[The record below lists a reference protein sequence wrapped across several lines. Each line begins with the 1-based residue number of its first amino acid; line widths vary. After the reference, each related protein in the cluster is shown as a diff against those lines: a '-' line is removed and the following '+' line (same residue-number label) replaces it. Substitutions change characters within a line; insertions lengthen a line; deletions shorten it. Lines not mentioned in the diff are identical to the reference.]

1 MGEQRRGLTALA
13 TGVLALGTAAAAL
26 AADPAVICETG
37 KMIRAGTYEL
47 CVLKATTLALKQG
60 AAAPDLSRCDAK
72 FDSAWAKI
80 EATGGSLCPTSG
92 DASAIAAQVRSDAN
106 AIVASLMPP
115 VTPTP
120 CGGGIYP
127 GCGGAC
133 AAGLTCWAQ
142 VSAGPTQSCACL
154 ASVATPCAD
163 TGGSVL
169 AGPTCGGACP
179 AGGVCTTLA
188 IDDSTLSAT
197 CGCVPAGSTP
207 CISSS
212 QPTCGGTCPPGLACG
227 ADPLG
232 LFSCVCQ

>member
-1 MGEQRRGLTALA
+1 MGEQRRGLAALA
-13 TGVLALGTAAAAL
+13 TAVLALAAVTAL
-26 AADPAVICETG
+26 AADPAVTCQTS
-37 KMIRAGTYEL
+37 KMIRAGTYDL
-47 CVLKATTLALKQG
+47 CVLKATALALKEG

-72 FDSAWAKI
+72 FDKTWVKI
-80 EATGGSLCPTSG
+80 EAKAGSLCPTSG

-106 AIVASLMPP
+106 AIVAALMPP
-115 VTPTP
+115 PITPTP
-120 CGGGIYP
+120 CGGIYP

-133 AAGLTCWAQ
+133 AAGLSCWAL

-154 ASVATPCAD
+154 ASVATPCTN

-179 AGGVCTTLA
+179 DGGVCSTLR

-197 CGCVPAGSTP
+197 CGCVPAGSIP

-212 QPTCGGTCPPGLACG
+212 QPACGGTCPPGLACG

>member
-1 MGEQRRGLTALA
+1 MGGQPRGLTAVA
-13 TGVLALGTAAAAL
+13 AGVLALGAAAAL
-26 AADPAVICETG
+26 AADPAVTCKTR
-37 KMIRAGTYEL
+37 KMIRSGTYDL
-47 CVLKATTLALKQG
+47 CVLKATALALKEG
-60 AAAPDLSRCDAK
+60 ATAPDLSRCDAQ
-72 FDSAWAKI
+72 FDRTWARAEMK
-80 EATGGSLCPTSG
+80 AGGLCPTSG

-106 AIVASLMPP
+106 AIVAALMPP
-115 VTPTP
+115 PTPTP

-127 GCGGAC
+127 GCGGSC
-133 AAGLTCWAQ
+133 APGLTCWAL
-142 VSAGPTQSCACL
+142 VSAGPSQSCACL

-163 TGGSVL
+163 TGGSVF

-179 AGGVCTTLA
+179 DGGVCSTLR

-207 CISSS
+207 CISSA
-212 QPTCGGTCPPGLACG
+212 QPTCGGACPQGLACG

>member
-1 MGEQRRGLTALA
+1 MGEQRAGLTALA
-13 TGVLALGTAAAAL
+13 TGVLVLGAVAAL
-26 AADPAVICETG
+26 AADPAVTCETS
-37 KMIRAGTYEL
+37 KMIRAGTYDL
-47 CVLKATTLALKQG
+47 CVLKATALALKEG
-60 AAAPDLSRCDAK
+60 AAAPDLSRCDTK
-72 FDSAWAKI
+72 FDKAWAKI
-80 EATGGSLCPTSG
+80 EAKAGSLCPTSG
-92 DASAIAAQVRSDAN
+92 DASAIAAQVRSDAK
-106 AIVASLMPP
+106 AIVAALMPP
-115 VTPTP
+115 PTTPTP
-120 CGGGIYP
+120 CGGIYP

-133 AAGLTCWAQ
+133 AAGLSCWAL

-154 ASVATPCAD
+154 ASVATACAS

-179 AGGVCTTLA
+179 DGGVCSTLR

-212 QPTCGGTCPPGLACG
+212 QPTCGGTCPSGLACG
-227 ADPLG
+227 VDRLG